1 MQLLTDLMARPAVLS
16 RPSRYTVMNG
26 VVYLGAGAL
35 LILWPGAT
43 QTVFGDRAF
52 VGDEAPLIRVVGM
65 AVAVIG
71 WLYLFGGR
79 SGARQI
85 VAASVIDRLVLVPG
99 VLGPLAIAGV
109 FPHLLGTFAI
119 LDPSLGIG
127 AWAFAGASRGRDQFP
142 GKQIQ

>member
-1 MQLLTDLMARPAVLS
+1 M
-16 RPSRYTVMNG
+16 
-26 VVYLGAGAL
+26 
-35 LILWPGAT
+35 
-43 QTVFGDRAF
+43 DRAF
-52 VGDEAPLIRVVGM
+52 VGDEAGLVRVVGM

-85 VAASVIDRLVLVPG
+85 VAASVLDRLVLVPG

-119 LDPSLGIG
+119 LDPTLGIG
-127 AWAFAGASRGRDQFP
+127 AWAFASASRDPFP
-142 GKQIQ
+142 GTQTR